1 MTQGLTFLSGY
12 RWSKCLDDVNENAAT
27 YTAYAYSSTN
37 PHFDRGPCVYDV
49 RHQFHFSYVWRIPG
63 VHSTMGA
70 FGRYA
75 LSGWETN
82 GLLTLRSGL
91 PFTVSSGIDNSLS
104 GIGLDRADIT
114 GSPSLPGGRSKAQ
127 QLQQWF
133 NTQAFAQNALGTFG
147 TSSRDLLHGPRFAD
161 IDFALVR
168 AFTLGKGKQAESR
181 ALQFRGEFF
190 NLFNRANFNNPTS
203 SVTSSSFG
211 RILGAGDPRI
221 VQLGLKFVF

>member
-1 MTQGLTFLSGY
+1 
-12 RWSKCLDDVNENAAT
+12 VAAIHRLIRYT
-27 YTAYAYSSTN
+27 YPLAASVVARTLLAVRRCRAA
-37 PHFDRGPCVYDV
+37 GP
-49 RHQFHFSYVWRIPG
+49 S
-63 VHSTMGA
+63 
-70 FGRYA
+70 
-75 LSGWETN
+75 
-82 GLLTLRSGL
+82 
-91 PFTVSSGIDNSLS
+91 
-104 GIGLDRADIT
+104 
-114 GSPSLPGGRSKAQ
+114 Q

-168 AFTLGKGKQAESR
+168 AFSLGKGKQAESR

-190 NLFNRANFNNPTS
+190 NFFNRANFNNPTS

>member
-1 MTQGLTFLSGY
+1 
-12 RWSKCLDDVNENAAT
+12 
-27 YTAYAYSSTN
+27 
-37 PHFDRGPCVYDV
+37 
-49 RHQFHFSYVWRIPG
+49 
-63 VHSTMGA
+63 MGA